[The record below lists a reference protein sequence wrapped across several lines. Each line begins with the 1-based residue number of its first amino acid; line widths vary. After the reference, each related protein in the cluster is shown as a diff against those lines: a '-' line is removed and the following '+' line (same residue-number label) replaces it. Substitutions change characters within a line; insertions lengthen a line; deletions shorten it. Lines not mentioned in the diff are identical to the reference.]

1 MIAGPV
7 STTASGPGKRILRVQ
22 WIKPEDDVS
31 YQLRKLWDI
40 DVFGVR
46 VETAPPYTR
55 RKQRAM
61 DMLNKTYRRVESGY
75 KLGLLWKADRPPLP
89 DNYDTALKRLESVS
103 RASSTARAKIS

>member
-22 WIKPEDDVS
+22 VIEPEDDVN
-31 YQLRKLWDI
+31 YQLRKFWDI

-55 RKQRAM
+55 SEQKAM
-61 DMLNKTYRRVESGY
+61 DVLSKTCRRVESGY
-75 KLGLLWKADRPPLP
+75 ELGFLWKVDGPPLP
-89 DNYDTALKRLESVS
+89 D
-103 RASSTARAKIS
+103 AR